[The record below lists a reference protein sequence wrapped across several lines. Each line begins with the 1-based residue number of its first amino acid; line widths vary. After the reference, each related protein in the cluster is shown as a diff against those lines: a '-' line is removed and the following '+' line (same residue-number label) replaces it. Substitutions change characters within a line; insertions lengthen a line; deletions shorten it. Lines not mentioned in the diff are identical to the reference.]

1 MKIISSGHDYY
12 DGAGMGVDETIL
24 FVRKDRELL
33 DAPFSV
39 PHAIEFTSSH
49 YLTFGYILLGG
60 EAFPFVK
67 ETFPNKNVDRG
78 GRHLSYEAVP
88 PQFHFDKESVLQA
101 YEQGKK
107 HATRRYF
114 GYASSSVDNI
124 TRHFTQAPGKE
135 ATDWMIENRVITG
148 LVFARQTWDERA
160 RRRDRRIHVDADIS
174 NLSDF
179 QFFKVVDPATAHMR
193 IANFIGGVLP
203 HGTET
208 VEISDKSKIVKAGHD
223 PVTSFRMAKG
233 TKKPRRGKS

>member
-24 FVRKDRELL
+24 FVRKDREILV
-33 DAPFSV
+33 APFSV
-39 PHAIEFTSSH
+39 PRTIEFGASH
-49 YLTFGYILLGG
+49 DLKFGYILLGG

-67 ETFPNKNVDRG
+67 ESFPHKTLTRG
-78 GRHLSYEAVP
+78 GRFLNYQEVP
-88 PQFHFDKESVLQA
+88 PQFHFDKETVLQA

-114 GYASSSVDNI
+114 GYASSNVDDI
-124 TRHFTQAPGKE
+124 TQHFDQLPGKE

-148 LVFARQTWDERA
+148 HVYGRQTWDERA
-160 RRRDRRIHVDADIS
+160 RERKRHVHVNADIS
-174 NLSDF
+174 NLSEFD
-179 QFFKVVDPATAHMR
+179 FFKLVDPATAHMR

-203 HGTET
+203 HGTDT